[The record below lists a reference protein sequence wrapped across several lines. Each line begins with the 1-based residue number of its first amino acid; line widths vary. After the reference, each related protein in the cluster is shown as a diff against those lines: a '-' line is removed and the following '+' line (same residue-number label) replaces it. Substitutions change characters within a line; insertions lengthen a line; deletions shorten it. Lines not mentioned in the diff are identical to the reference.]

1 MSNIVDDKC
10 SQACYNNIMKSGKSP
25 VSKIMDDFF
34 GKT

>member
-10 SQACYNNIMKSGKSP
+10 RQACYNNIMENQKNT
-25 VSKIMDDFF
+25 VSKIVDDFF